1 MKFCKL
7 GSPKTFVSPC
17 DIVLCPPRAAVDRNE
32 LGLELEASV
41 VDCFSS
47 DDPLVTLVI
56 RPWGVDI
63 ALVCSI
69 ELEFSE
75 RRRFSCLAS
84 G

>member
-1 MKFCKL
+1 M
-7 GSPKTFVSPC
+7 
-17 DIVLCPPRAAVDRNE
+17 DRNE

-41 VDCFSS
+41 VDWFSS

-56 RPWGVDI
+56 RPWSVDI

-75 RRRFSCLAS
+75 RRRFSCLPS